1 MKGDAQGSGCSQGRS
16 ARSIDAGEAVE
27 PSVQSSERESRATSK
42 RRAEIFWESHFE
54 CTGKRLL
61 ALLEPVHLY
70 PTRRTS
76 SDAATGNPK
85 PTVERREDKHFA
97 RAVTF
102 AKLNAVFT
110 TLVQPEKYDRE
121 WQRHEHE
128 RNYSLN
134 KNPG

>member
-1 MKGDAQGSGCSQGRS
+1 MKGDAQASRCSQGRS

-27 PSVQSSERESRATSK
+27 PSAQSSERESRAGCG
-42 RRAEIFWESHFE
+42 RRAEIFWERHFE
-54 CTGKRLL
+54 CTGTRLL
-61 ALLEPVHLY
+61 ALLEPVY
-70 PTRRTS
+70 FSPTRRTS
-76 SDAATGNPK
+76 RDAVTGNPK
-85 PTVERREDKHFA
+85 TTVERCEDKHFV

-102 AKLNAVFT
+102 ANLNAVFT

-121 WQRHEHE
+121 RQRHERE